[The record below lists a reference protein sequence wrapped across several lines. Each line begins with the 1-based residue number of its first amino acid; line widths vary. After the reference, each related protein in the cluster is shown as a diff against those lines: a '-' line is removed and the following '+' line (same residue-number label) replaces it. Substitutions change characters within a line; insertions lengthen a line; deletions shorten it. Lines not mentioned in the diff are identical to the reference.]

1 MMTAEDIQN
10 RTNQLKEV
18 QDCVKVVQ
26 GDIMKF
32 GRVRFRVKKLVLNNI
47 SNLAEKLVAN
57 VPSNDIESRNPIE
70 MTVV

>member
-1 MMTAEDIQN
+1 
-10 RTNQLKEV
+10 
-18 QDCVKVVQ
+18 
-26 GDIMKF
+26 MKF